1 MSPELVRR
9 ISRFLY
15 DLTEKLSESPAQA
28 QKTFNEGHVREIR
41 LQLAKSLHLRKLG
54 IQLKV
59 RVCELGQHLGKFFC
73 RGLFI
78 LILNERELEREY

>member
-1 MSPELVRR
+1 MTSPKN
-9 ISRFLY
+9 FLN
-15 DLTEKLSESPAQA
+15 LLLKPRKLSM
-28 QKTFNEGHVREIR
+28 KVNVREIR